1 MSRTVDA
8 RGLSCPEP
16 VIQAKN
22 AFEKVAQGEEFTI
35 LVDTEVAK
43 ENVTRFINSKG
54 GEVNV
59 SQEGKTYKLVV
70 KNGKL

>member
-1 MSRTVDA
+1 MSKIVDA

-22 AFEKVAQGEEFTI
+22 AFERLAQGEELTI

-43 ENVTRFINSKG
+43 ENVARFIKSKG
-54 GEVNV
+54 GQVNV
-59 SQEGKTYKLVV
+59 SQEGETYKLVV
-70 KNGKL
+70 KNLN